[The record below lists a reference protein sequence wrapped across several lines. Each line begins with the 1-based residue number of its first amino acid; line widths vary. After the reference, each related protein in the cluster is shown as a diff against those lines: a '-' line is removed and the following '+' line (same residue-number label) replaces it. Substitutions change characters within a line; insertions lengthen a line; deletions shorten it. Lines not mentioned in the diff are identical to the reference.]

1 MLYQSMKTEICAND
15 NGQNVGDSLLDML
28 AAQDMFAPEKAL
40 EIMHDLMTKEKVE
53 TPDALVIS

>member
-1 MLYQSMKTEICAND
+1 MKTEICAND
-15 NGQNVGDSLLDML
+15 NGQNASDSLLDML